1 MKIRMFLLLC
11 ATAFAGMLCGAEA
24 VKLPPKEK
32 FYLVLL
38 AGQSNMAG
46 RGFVEDADKVP
57 NPRILML
64 NRDLEWVPA
73 VDPVHYDKKT
83 AGVGPGKHFAEL
95 LAESDPTITVGL
107 IPTACGGSS
116 IAVWKPGAYFKS
128 TKSHPYDDCLKR
140 ARRAMQDGTLKVI
153 LWHQGESD
161 CNKKKADAYEK
172 AFGEFVKRLRA
183 DLGAADVP
191 FVAGQLS
198 QWSKWNKFRK
208 TVDAA
213 TRKVIARNQPA
224 AFATSE
230 DLTSNPDKVHFDR
243 KSQHVFAER
252 YFKAYQSL
260 VNK

>member
-1 MKIRMFLLLC
+1 MTKRFVLLLC
-11 ATAFAGMLCGAEA
+11 AAVFACVLCGAES

-46 RGFVEDADKVP
+46 RGFVEDADKIP
-57 NPRILML
+57 NPRVLML
-64 NRDLEWVPA
+64 DRELKWVPA

-83 AGVGPGKHFAEL
+83 AGVGPGKRFAEL
-95 LAESDPTITVGL
+95 LAASDPTITVGL

-116 IAVWKPGAYFKS
+116 ISVWKPGAFFKS
-128 TKSHPYDDCLKR
+128 TNSRPYDDCLKR

-161 CNKKKADAYEK
+161 ANKKKADLYEK
-172 AFGEFVKRLRA
+172 KFGEFVKRLRS
-183 DLGAADVP
+183 DLDAADVP
-191 FVAGQLS
+191 IVAGQLS

-213 TRKVIARNQPA
+213 TRKVISENQPA

-230 DLTSNPDKVHFDR
+230 ELTSNPDKIHFDR
-243 KSQHVFAER
+243 KSQHIFAER

-260 VNK
+260 TKK

>member
-1 MKIRMFLLLC
+1 MMKRFIAMLC
-11 ATAFAGMLCGAEA
+11 ALMFAGALSGADP

-32 FYLVLL
+32 FFLVLL

-46 RGFVEDADKVP
+46 RGFVEDADKIP
-57 NPRILML
+57 NPRVLML

-83 AGVGPGKHFAEL
+83 AGVGPGKRFAEL

-116 IAVWKPGAYFKS
+116 ISVWKPGAYFKS
-128 TKSHPYDDCLKR
+128 TKSHPYDDCLER
-140 ARRAMQDGTLKVI
+140 ARRAMRDGTLKVI

-161 CNKKKADAYEK
+161 CNKKKADLYEK
-172 AFGEFVKRLRA
+172 DFGEFVKRLRN

-198 QWSKWNKFRK
+198 KWSKWNKFRK

-213 TRKVIARNQPA
+213 TRKIVAENQPA

-260 VNK
+260 LKK